1 MWKIEISKQ
10 AEKFIKKEN
19 VDDNELLALI
29 QKLLNYLKA
38 KDENINAKKLK
49 GKWQDYHRIKFGRT
63 RIILKVEFKE
73 KTIFV
78 DRIDYRGDVYK

>member
-19 VDDNELLALI
+19 IDDNKLLSLI
-29 QKLLNYLKA
+29 QKLLNYLKG
-38 KDENINAKKLK
+38 KDENINVKKLK
-49 GKWQDYHRIKFGRT
+49 GKWQGYYRIKFGRT
-63 RIILKVEFKE
+63 RIILKVEFEE

>member
-19 VDDNELLALI
+19 IDDNELLALM
-29 QKLLNYLKA
+29 QKFINYLKGE
-38 KDENINAKKLK
+38 DENNNVKKLK
-49 GKWQDYHRIKFGRT
+49 GKWQGYHRIKFGRT
-63 RIILKVEFKE
+63 RIILKIEFKE